1 MPDEALQRS
10 LSLRQQVYER
20 LRTGLRA
27 GEYEPSQRLTEIGIA
42 DTLGVSRTPVREAL
56 GMLSHDG
63 LLLQLPK
70 GGFRVPEIQVEDLN
84 DIFELRYLLEPY
96 AAGLAARNANH
107 DGVSGIHA
115 AIQSEKRNLT
125 DHKYMNFI
133 KASDNFRRRLFEMAG
148 NRRLLTAI
156 FQIEAQVQFN
166 RTEIHDDWSNRT
178 AIIAEQERILEA
190 VCVRNAENAARAMR
204 AHLTTIK
211 NMLTTGV
218 QHQADRSPSAQH

>member
-1 MPDEALQRS
+1 MPDDIFQRS

-27 GEYEPSQRLTEIGIA
+27 GEYKPSQRLTEIGIA
-42 DTLGVSRTPVREAL
+42 DALGVSRTPVREAL

-70 GGFRVPEIQVEDLN
+70 GGFCVPEIQVEDLN
-84 DIFELRYLLEPY
+84 NIFELRYLLEPY

-125 DHKYMNFI
+125 DHKYMDFT
-133 KASDNFRRRLFEMAG
+133 KASDTFRHRLFEMAD
-148 NRRLLTAI
+148 NKRLLTTI
-156 FQIEAQVQFN
+156 FQVEAQIQSN
-166 RTEIHDDWSNRT
+166 RTEIYDDWNDRT

-204 AHLTTIK
+204 VHLTTIK
-211 NMLTTGV
+211 NMLMIGV
-218 QHQADRSPSAQH
+218 QHQADSSSAVQH